1 MASSPAFFPVVSPSL
16 LESITV
22 HPTRPEFSLGMEEW
36 TDLYLKS
43 LERNLSAVS
52 SRLNAHSSPPRSSLP
67 KSRPGPSSQLAP
79 LQPRPQYLPLAS
91 TANIQ
96 VHPSE
101 CPPPA
106 KKTRFSKLSKEL
118 DTLSKASVPKNT
130 ENSTK
135 WALENFNSW
144 MSNRNESSEEK
155 CLETLLE
162 DMELTSLNKWLST
175 FIAET
180 RKVNGEP

>member
-36 TDLYLKS
+36 TDSYLKS
-43 LERNLSAVS
+43 LERNLSVVS
-52 SRLNAHSSPPRSSLP
+52 SRLNAHSSLSPPPP

-79 LQPRPQYLPLAS
+79 LQPHPQYLSLAS

-106 KKTRFSKLSKEL
+106 KKTRFSKLSKEEL
-118 DTLSKASVPKNT
+118 DTLSKACVPKNT

-155 CLETLLE
+155 CPETILE
-162 DMELTSLNKWLST
+162 DMEPTSLNKWLT
-175 FIAET
+175 PV
-180 RKVNGEP
+180 RN